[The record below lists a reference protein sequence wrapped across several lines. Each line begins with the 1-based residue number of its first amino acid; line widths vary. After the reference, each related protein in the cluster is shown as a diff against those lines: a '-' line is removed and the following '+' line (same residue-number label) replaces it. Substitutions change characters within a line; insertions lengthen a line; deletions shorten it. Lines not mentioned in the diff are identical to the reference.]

1 MLASQTAAPI
11 WERMNTMKRFL
22 NRRNDRRSAQR
33 SDIVPELISRYGMQL
48 LDNVSRLRD
57 AWPPRWLK

>member
-1 MLASQTAAPI
+1 
-11 WERMNTMKRFL
+11 MNTLKRFA
-22 NRRNDRRSAQR
+22 NCRRDRRITRR

-57 AWPPRWLK
+57 SWPSRWVK